1 MSHTIKQTTANTGI
15 PSTVYLHLF
24 VGIYQELTKLMDR
37 NLACHPL
44 LVTMNRCI
52 FSMRKTSPQESHCLF
67 VSPSL
72 TQGEEHIR
80 CCLTCDVD
88 TGSSD
93 VKGRSSLLGY
103 QRDGHVECNYWPQI
117 LCLHYSLYLVSH
129 FLWPPINTS
138 PLNKEYITSE
148 VFQIYFISNYWLM
161 SHICCSIKI
170 YLATIRH
177 LVLLIDYHL
186 SLYI

>member
-1 MSHTIKQTTANTGI
+1 MPYKGKTTVAIHDMSRTIKQTTANTGI

-37 NLACHPL
+37 NLACRPL

-72 TQGEEHIR
+72 TQGEEHIH
-80 CCLTCDVD
+80 CCLMRDVD

-93 VKGRSSLLGY
+93 VKGQGSLLGY
-103 QRDGHVECNYWPQI
+103 RRDGHVECNYWPQI
-117 LCLHYSLYLVSH
+117 LSQCLHYSLYLVSH
-129 FLWPPINTS
+129 FLWLPINTS

-148 VFQIYFISNYWLM
+148 VFQIYAFHISNY
-161 SHICCSIKI
+161 
-170 YLATIRH
+170 
-177 LVLLIDYHL
+177 
-186 SLYI
+186 